1 MGVSEP
7 VGMDLL
13 KRGHWGGE
21 QSDGRAASEAETI
34 MSIHLDQD
42 ARRFFYRW
50 GGCLFSVLI
59 RIRSR
64 FGDDLDLYLIYLVF
78 LLAEL
83 SRLIGHEEAIAR
95 GQRSRFEVSRG
106 LNALSI
112 ADITHLPR
120 ESVRRKLQ
128 RLVAMD
134 YVRRANDGLYFLG
147 DRYGLD
153 AFFTDLRP
161 LFWDGL
167 VGAPAAQPDLAERA
181 A

>member
-1 MGVSEP
+1 MVRDEP
-7 VGMDLL
+7 LSTDASRRDL
-13 KRGHWGGE
+13 RPPGHEAGGGI
-21 QSDGRAASEAETI
+21 DITGF
-34 MSIHLDQD
+34 LGQD

-50 GGCLFSVLI
+50 GGHLFSVLI

-83 SRLIGHEEAIAR
+83 SRVIAHGEARAAGAR
-95 GQRSRFEVSRG
+95 TRFEAPRG

-112 ADITHLPR
+112 AEITRIPR
-120 ESVRRKLQ
+120 ESARRKLQ
-128 RLVAMD
+128 RLVALG
-134 YVRRANDGLYFLG
+134 YVRRAEDGLYFLG

-153 AFFTDLRP
+153 AFFCDLKP

-167 VGAPAAQPDLAERA
+167 VPDAEAQPDLTDRA